1 MHITVNGETR
11 EVSPGLTVL
20 GLIELLGLGEG
31 PVAVERNRDVVP
43 RREHGTTELAEGDVI
58 EIVHFVGGG

>member
-1 MHITVNGETR
+1 MQITVNGETR

-20 GLIELLGLGEG
+20 GLIELLGLGDG

-43 RREHGTTELAEGDVI
+43 RREHGTTALDEGDVI

>member
-1 MHITVNGETR
+1 MQIHVNGEAR
-11 EVSPGLTVL
+11 EVADGTTVAALVAAL
-20 GLIELLGLGEG
+20 GISG

-43 RREHGTTELAEGDVI
+43 RREHATATLAEGDQL